1 MKQRRSY
8 EGWSKILLEDSIR
21 EWVKENSSPVGSD
34 YMARVDEL
42 NRMNEGVD
50 FSAIADRVII
60 SINLARKPDE
70 KLELKG
76 WCEECVDSSHNRNLY
91 KAPFCGIS
99 ECSKRRNCY

>member
-8 EGWSKILLEDSIR
+8 EGQFGWSKILLEDSIR

-50 FSAIADRVII
+50 FSAIADRVIT
-60 SINLARKPDE
+60 SINLARKPNE
-70 KLELKG
+70 KLELKEG
-76 WCEECVDSSHNRNLY
+76 CEECVDSSHI
-91 KAPFCGIS
+91 APFCGIS